1 MCHAKLSALELIAI
15 VLFFKLFVFEWN
27 SLRFIQDIFNC
38 GQLKRSMQTIFY
50 KMINYLSWAAIT
62 TRVDQ
67 SMCFDRRTF

>member
-1 MCHAKLSALELIAI
+1 MCHAKFSALELIAI

-50 KMINYLSWAAIT
+50 KTMDYFSWAAKAT
-62 TRVDQ
+62 KPVR
-67 SMCFDRRTF
+67 SMGFDRKTF

>member
-1 MCHAKLSALELIAI
+1 MCHAKFSALELIAI

-50 KMINYLSWAAIT
+50 KTINY
-62 TRVDQ
+62 
-67 SMCFDRRTF
+67 